1 MKSIKYIVL
10 LMSCLCFAQL
20 TTAQKV
26 LSEEEAIALGI
37 KNSHLLQAASHTA
50 QEQKRRQGTGFNL
63 SNPEITIESPTADF
77 MTVGVLQSFEFPSVY
92 VRRSKVLKEKSSLAQ
107 TALLLSRAEVIQK
120 IKSMYLQLQFDLAM
134 HDLYATQDSLYA
146 AMAQS
151 AKRKFEAG
159 QIDFIEKSFAST
171 KYGESHMK
179 FLQATIDVEFSMQQL
194 QVYTG
199 LQDSLLVSPLKQSRE
214 DLNSIS
220 IIDSNII
227 NTSAF
232 SIYYKKSEM
241 ISRRELQ
248 VEKSKALPGFSFGYL
263 NQGPKDSDFPL
274 RLRGGINIPI
284 WFWQYRASIRAA
296 KENLKA
302 SEQMTMAQ
310 TQNLSS
316 KVGQEKTELIK
327 NREAIIYFDQSG
339 LKEAD
344 EIISASIRMFEAGSS
359 DYVDHLRI
367 LSDAYNIRINYI
379 EAVKNYN
386 QSQVNLNYLIGQ
398 P

>member
-20 TTAQKV
+20 TSAQKV

-50 QEQKRRQGTGFNL
+50 LEQKRLQGTGFNL
-63 SNPEITIESPTADF
+63 SNPDITIESPTADF
-77 MTVGVLQSFEFPSVY
+77 MTFGVLQSFEFPSVY
-92 VRRSKVLKEKSSLAQ
+92 VRKSKVLKEKSSLAQ

-120 IKSMYLQLQFDLAM
+120 MKSMYLQLQFDFAM

-151 AKRKFEAG
+151 AKRKFDAG
-159 QIDFIEKSFAST
+159 QIDFIERSFAST
-171 KYGESHMK
+171 KYGEVHTK
-179 FLQATIDVEFSMQQL
+179 FLQAAIDVEFSMQQL
-194 QVYTG
+194 QLYTG
-199 LQDSLLVSPLKQSRE
+199 IQDSLIVSPLKQRKE

-232 SIYYKKSEM
+232 SMYYKKSEM

-284 WFWQYRASIRAA
+284 WFWQYRASIHAA

-302 SEQMTMAQ
+302 SEQMTLAQ
-310 TQNLSS
+310 SQNLSS

>member
-50 QEQKRRQGTGFNL
+50 LEQKRLQGTGFNL
-63 SNPEITIESPTADF
+63 SNPDITIESPTADF
-77 MTVGVLQSFEFPSVY
+77 MTVGVLQSFEFPTVY
-92 VRRSKVLKEKSSLAQ
+92 VRKSKVLKEKSSLAQ

-120 IKSMYLQLQFDLAM
+120 MKSMYLQLQFDFAM

-151 AKRKFEAG
+151 AKRKFDAG
-159 QIDFIEKSFAST
+159 QIDFIERSFAST
-171 KYGESHMK
+171 KYGEVHTK
-179 FLQATIDVEFSMQQL
+179 FLQAAIDVEFSMQQL
-194 QVYTG
+194 QLYTG
-199 LQDSLLVSPLKQSRE
+199 IQDSLLVSPLKQRKE

-232 SIYYKKSEM
+232 SMYYKKSEM